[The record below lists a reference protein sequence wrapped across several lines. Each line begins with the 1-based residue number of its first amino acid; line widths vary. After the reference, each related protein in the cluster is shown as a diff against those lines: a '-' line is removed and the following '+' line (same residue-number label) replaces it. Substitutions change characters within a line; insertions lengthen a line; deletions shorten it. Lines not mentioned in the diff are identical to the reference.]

1 MTPMFFKPIL
11 PELIVLIAA
20 LIALVSQSSPRKAA
34 RIVLTGLTLAFAAV
48 LSLKGQILSF
58 ENGLFVSDAFAVTIK
73 MILLVSA
80 AFSVAFGADWLTYK
94 RFSRGEYAALVG
106 FSVAGMMLAV
116 SANGFLTLF
125 LGLEAMQTP
134 LTFLTA
140 YKRHG
145 ERSTEAGIKAV
156 VAALTAS
163 GLFLFGVSVIYTC
176 LGTADFAQIA
186 EADKSASMPV
196 LLFGVSFVA
205 AGFFIKAGLAPFHL
219 GLPDVY
225 EGAPAPVTAFYGTTV
240 RLALLSAF
248 ARVVVVPFGDIGF
261 YWKPVLETVA
271 VLSVYG
277 GALGLL
283 VQTNIKRFAAFAVV
297 MTNGIAVAAVATGG
311 FAAFV
316 LFIGINTVLLTGLFA
331 VMLSLRVGGDL
342 SEELKV
348 LKGQGRAN
356 AERGALF
363 SLVFLGLL
371 GLPPLAGFWAY
382 FAVWKAG
389 FESGAAVVV
398 VLLTIGNILPAYV
411 FLKTVRQM
419 YFFDPSDEL
428 GPAPEPMKIA
438 IMLSAATSVFL
449 PFFLGGLGH
458 LIEQTVG

>member
-1 MTPMFFKPIL
+1 MFLKPIL
-11 PELIVLIAA
+11 PELIVLTAAVIAA
-20 LIALVSQSSPRKAA
+20 LSQTPPRKAA
-34 RIVLTGLTLAFAAV
+34 RIVLTGFALALAAV
-48 LSLKGQILSF
+48 LSLKGQKLPFQGS
-58 ENGLFVSDAFAVTIK
+58 LFVSDAFAVAIK
-73 MILLVSA
+73 AMLLVSA

-94 RFSRGEYAALVG
+94 RFSRGEYAALAA
-106 FSVAGMMLAV
+106 FSVAGAMLAV
-116 SANGFLTLF
+116 SANSFLTLF

-134 LTFLTA
+134 LSFLTA

-156 VAALTAS
+156 MAALTAS
-163 GLFLFGVSVIYTC
+163 GLFLFGVSVIYAC
-176 LGTADFAQIA
+176 LGTADFDRIA
-186 EADKSASMPV
+186 SADKTAVMPA
-196 LLFGVSFVA
+196 LLVGVSFMT
-205 AGFFIKAGLAPFHL
+205 AGFFIKAGLAPFHP

-240 RLALLSAF
+240 RLGVLSAF

-283 VQTNIKRFAAFAVV
+283 VQTNIKRFAAYAVV

-311 FAAFV
+311 FATFV

-356 AERGALF
+356 TERGALF

-389 FESGAAVVV
+389 FESGAAIVV
-398 VLLTIGNILPAYV
+398 VLLAIGNILPAYV

-419 YFFDPSDEL
+419 YFFEASDEL
-428 GPAPEPMKIA
+428 SPAPAPMKLA
-438 IMLSAATSVFL
+438 IVFSAATSVFL

>member
-1 MTPMFFKPIL
+1 MIFKPIL
-11 PELIVLIAA
+11 PELLVLATA
-20 LIALVSQSSPRKAA
+20 LTALMSQASPRKAA
-34 RIVLTGLTLAFAAV
+34 RIVLAGFALALTAV
-48 LSLKGQILSF
+48 LSLKGQKLF
-58 ENGLFVSDAFAVTIK
+58 FQGGLFVSDAFAVTIK
-73 MILLVSA
+73 SVLLVSA
-80 AFSVAFGADWLTYK
+80 AFSVSFGADWLAYK
-94 RFSRGEYAALVG
+94 RFSRGEYAALIA

-116 SANGFLTLF
+116 SANSFLMLF

-134 LTFLTA
+134 LIFLTA

-156 VAALTAS
+156 MAALISS
-163 GLFLFGVSVIYTC
+163 GLWLFGVSVIYAC
-176 LGTADFAQIA
+176 LGTADFARIA
-186 EADKSASMPV
+186 VADKSAVMPA
-196 LLFGVSFVA
+196 LLIGVSFVT
-205 AGFFIKAGLAPFHL
+205 AGFFIKAGLSPFHL
-219 GLPDVY
+219 WLPDVY

-240 RLALLSAF
+240 RLAVLSAF
-248 ARVVVVPFGDIGF
+248 ARVVIVPFGDIGF
-261 YWKPVLETVA
+261 YWHPVLETVA
-271 VLSVYG
+271 VLSVFG

-283 VQTNIKRFAAFAVV
+283 VQTNIKRFAAYAVV
-297 MTNGIAVAAVATGG
+297 MTNGIAVAAAAMGG

-356 AERGALF
+356 AERGALY

-398 VLLTIGNILPAYV
+398 VLLAIGNILPAYV

-428 GPAPEPMKIA
+428 SPAPEPMKIA
-438 IMLSAATSVFL
+438 IVSSAATSVFL
-449 PFFLGGLGH
+449 PFFLGGVGH
-458 LIEQTVG
+458 LIEQTVW

>member
-1 MTPMFFKPIL
+1 MFIKPIL
-11 PELIVLIAA
+11 PELIVLAA
-20 LIALVSQSSPRKAA
+20 AVAAVLSQTSPRKAA
-34 RIVLTGLTLAFAAV
+34 RIVLTGFILAVVAV
-48 LSLKGQILSF
+48 LSLKGQRLTF
-58 ENGLFVSDAFAVTIK
+58 QDGLLVSDAFSVTIK
-73 MILLVSA
+73 SMLLVSA
-80 AFSVAFGADWLTYK
+80 AFSVMFGADWLAYK
-94 RFSRGEYAALVG
+94 RFSRGEYAALLA
-106 FSVAGMMLAV
+106 FSVAGAMIAV
-116 SANGFLTLF
+116 SANSFLTLF

-145 ERSTEAGIKAV
+145 ERSTEAGVKAV
-156 VAALTAS
+156 MTALTAS
-163 GLFLFGVSVIYTC
+163 GLLLFGVSVIYVC
-176 LGTADFAQIA
+176 LGTVDFAEIA
-186 EADKSASMPV
+186 SADKTAAMSALTV
-196 LLFGVSFVA
+196 GVSFVT
-205 AGFFIKAGLAPFHL
+205 AGFFIKAGVPPFHL

-225 EGAPAPVTAFYGTTV
+225 EGAPAPVTAFYGTAV
-240 RLALLSAF
+240 RLGVLSAF
-248 ARVVVVPFGDIGF
+248 ARVVVVPFGDMGF
-261 YWKPVLETVA
+261 YWKPVLEAAA

-283 VQTNIKRFAAFAVV
+283 VQTNIKRFAAYAVV
-297 MTNGIAVAAVATGG
+297 MTNGVAVAAAALGG

-356 AERGALF
+356 AERGALY

-398 VLLTIGNILPAYV
+398 VLLAIGNILPAYV
-411 FLKTVRQM
+411 FLKIVRQM

-428 GPAPEPMKIA
+428 SPAPEPMKIA
-438 IMLSAATSVFL
+438 IVSSAAISVFL
-449 PFFLGGLGH
+449 PFFLGGVGH
-458 LIEQTVG
+458 LIEQTVW